1 MPRKPRYNIIRE
13 PPKDA
18 RTNASTEETTV
29 GTTTR
34 GAQTSREE
42 PRDRVPPISSSAN
55 KAPASRMNEP
65 FRAPRIDHRN
75 AQSSTAD
82 EPQTPTDNI
91 ETRHRVEVADHE
103 LGDEDYDPEEDE
115 VLSFD
120 DHIDDLFAAQEVEGQ
135 HNNKKAKDT
144 DFWEVTV
151 IEDGVRK
158 VSKLSV
164 KEAIGLPSNTKIVL
178 QFNSELQPI
187 GQAAGLLS
195 GFIGSLG
202 ADYSRFP
209 IHLESWKLVSKAKR
223 DHAYD
228 MLKRVFYYEDDAGGK
243 IKRDILKRIEKNW
256 KDSRHHLFHRCYKQL
271 RTYEENLQHHPKGID
286 KNDWKKFV
294 DYRLNEETQKKCKQN
309 TLNRSKQL
317 YTHTGGSKTLARKK
331 DEVKREQG
339 RPVGR
344 GELFIITH
352 KKRDGSY
359 IHPDARVVSEAI
371 ANVERQDGS
380 SKHISQN
387 DSLAQVLGK
396 EHPGRVRALG
406 AGPCPT
412 QVFGNAA
419 GQPSGSAESNAENKR
434 MIAELTTKLEEERAK
449 RQSIHK
455 VLGYVVQQLGGN
467 LPVEIAEELAFVG
480 GTPDSSCAGPS
491 ASGNHNPQQKS

>member
-1 MPRKPRYNIIRE
+1 MPRKPRFNIIRE

-18 RTNASTEETTV
+18 GTNDGTEETTV

-42 PRDRVPPISSSAN
+42 TRDRVPPISSSAN
-55 KAPASRMNEP
+55 RAPATRMNEP

-82 EPQTPTDNI
+82 DPQTPTDNT
-91 ETRHRVEVADHE
+91 ETRHRAEVADHE
-103 LGDEDYDPEEDE
+103 LADEDYDLEADE
-115 VLSFD
+115 VPSFD

-151 IEDGVRK
+151 IEDGVKK

-164 KEAIGLPSNTKIVL
+164 KEAIALPSNTKIVL
-178 QFNSELQPI
+178 PFNSQLQPI

-195 GFIGSLG
+195 GFIGNLG
-202 ADYSRFP
+202 ADYSLFP
-209 IHLESWKLVSKAKR
+209 IQLESWKLVSKAKR
-223 DHAYD
+223 DHAYN
-228 MLKRVFYYEDDAGGK
+228 MLKDDAGGK
-243 IKRDILKRIEKNW
+243 IKRDILKRIGKNW
-256 KDSRHHLFHRCYKQL
+256 KDSRHHLFHRCYKQI
-271 RTYEENLQHHPKGID
+271 RTYEENLRHHPKGID

-294 DYRLNEETQKKCKQN
+294 DYRLNEDTQKKCKQN
-309 TLNRSKQL
+309 TLNRSKQV

-331 DEVKREQG
+331 DEVEREQG

-344 GELFIITH
+344 GELFIMTH

-371 ANVERQDGS
+371 SNVERQDGS
-380 SKHISQN
+380 SKQLSQN

-412 QVFGNAA
+412 QIFGNAA
-419 GQPSGSAESNAENKR
+419 GIPLGSAESNAEDKR
-434 MIAELTTKLEEERAK
+434 TIAELTAKLEEERAK
-449 RQSIHK
+449 
-455 VLGYVVQQLGGN
+455 
-467 LPVEIAEELAFVG
+467 
-480 GTPDSSCAGPS
+480 
-491 ASGNHNPQQKS
+491 